1 MSKANKLIKSAIL
14 AMVVLLVSPA
24 FSQTRAD
31 TIADSSSDIM
41 DFLPPLSVIIDSA
54 LANSPDVHYFES
66 LMESTEYD
74 VSLEKKSWS
83 SDIRFQ
89 GGYNWNYGNQ
99 LLLAG
104 VNTGDA
110 TSNEGYNYGVAIS
123 VPLSTWYTR
132 SDRVKRA
139 EALRG
144 GQQAKVNQASQI
156 VKEEVIT
163 TFNELLLM
171 QRLLK
176 ISSESR
182 ESSQLILEEAEQKF
196 KDGEIGL
203 EELVGAADYKTRSAM
218 EYEQT
223 RTAFS
228 NAYTRL
234 ERLTGVPFSKMKKN

>member
-1 MSKANKLIKSAIL
+1 MISKANTFIKSIL
-14 AMVVLLVSPA
+14 LSFTVLISGSL
-24 FSQTRAD
+24 FSQANTD
-31 TIADSSSDIM
+31 SIASTDIM

-54 LANSPDVHYFES
+54 LANSPEVGFFES
-66 LMESTEYD
+66 IMESTEYD

-83 SDIRFQ
+83 NDIRFQ
-89 GGYNWNYGNQ
+89 GGYNWTYGNQ
-99 LLLAG
+99 LLLPG
-104 VNTGDA
+104 VGTGEA

-123 VPLSTWYTR
+123 IPLSTWYTR

-144 GQQAKVNQASQI
+144 GQQAKVNQASVI
-156 VKEEVIT
+156 VREEVIT

-176 ISSESR
+176 ISSQSKET
-182 ESSQLILEEAEQKF
+182 SQLILEQAEKKF
-196 KDGEIGL
+196 RDGESTL
-203 EELVGAADYKTRSAM
+203 EELVAASDYKTRSAM

-234 ERLTGVPFSKMKKN
+234 ERLTGVSFIKMKKN